1 MPLPAATAV
10 SCRAGVEPNV
20 SVMSCIGTEYALPV
34 MDSRCVEAPSWKRDL
49 EKSPRSRASHCA
61 AVVLVLVT
69 SSG

>member
-10 SCRAGVEPNV
+10 SCRARVEPNV
-20 SVMSCIGTEYALPV
+20 SVMSCTRYA
-34 MDSRCVEAPSWKRDL
+34 L